1 MSASGRIYERSLALL
16 ERARR
21 VVPGASQTLSKNPG
35 MFPEEAY
42 PVFLERGRGCRV
54 WDVDGNEYVDYIL
67 GLASITLG
75 YDYPPVTEAVRHQVG
90 QGSIFSLP
98 HPLEVEISERLIGII
113 PCAEMARFFKTGS
126 EANAAAVRVARA
138 ATGRDVIVF
147 CGYHGW
153 LDWYAITT
161 PRSKGIPKDF
171 ARFVVPFNYNDL
183 PSLER
188 ALDEHFGKVAA
199 VIMEATFVDAPAPG
213 FLEAV
218 KNLAH
223 KHGALFILDEIVTG
237 FRWAK
242 GGAQEFFGVVPDLA
256 TLGKGLAN
264 GLPLAAV
271 VGQRTLMRELGD
283 DDVFVSSTFGGDTLS
298 LAAAR
303 ATIEEY
309 ERQPVIERLWAAGRR
324 FQEGFRAAVARLAV
338 PAECI
343 GYPVHPKVVFRHE
356 SEETAEDLMRLFL
369 EQTAQRGLLFHFA
382 GFNVSFSHSD
392 ADVDQTVT
400 ACDEALRVIGDRLA
414 DGKIHES
421 LNGKPFK
428 RAFRR
433 S

>member
-1 MSASGRIYERSLALL
+1 MSEPRRIYERSDALL
-16 ERARR
+16 KRARE
-21 VVPGASQTLSKNPG
+21 VVPGASQTLSKGPG
-35 MFPEEAY
+35 MFTEGAY

-75 YDYPPVTEAVRHQVG
+75 YDYPAVTEAVRYQAG

-98 HPLEVEISERLIGII
+98 HPLEVEISERLTEII

-138 ATGRDVIVF
+138 ATGRDVIAF

-161 PRSKGIPKDF
+161 PRAKGVPKDF
-171 ARFVVPFNYNDL
+171 ARFVAPFNYNDL

-188 ALDEHFGKVAA
+188 ALDENFGKVAA
-199 VIMEATFVDAPAPG
+199 VIMEAAFVDAPARG
-213 FLEAV
+213 FLESV
-218 KNLAH
+218 KALAER
-223 KHGALFILDEIVTG
+223 HGALFIFDEIVTG

-242 GGAQEFFGVVPDLA
+242 GGAQEYFGVVPDLA

-271 VGQRTLMRELGD
+271 VGKKEFMAELGSEE
-283 DDVFVSSTFGGDTLS
+283 VFVSSTFGGDTLS

-309 ERQPVIERLWAAGRR
+309 TSQPVIERLWAMGRR
-324 FQEGFRAAVARLAV
+324 FQEGFRAAAARSGV

-343 GYPVHPKVVFRHE
+343 GYPVHPKIIFPHE
-356 SEETAEDLMRLFL
+356 SEEESAKRMCIFL
-369 EQTAQRGLLFHFA
+369 EETAQRGVLFHFA

-392 ADVDQTVT
+392 ADVDQTVA
-400 ACDEALRVIGDRLA
+400 ACEQVLRLIAGGTFQPR
-414 DGKIHES
+414 
-421 LNGKPFK
+421 GKPFK
-428 RAFRR
+428 TAFRR